1 LENLVLFGYVI
12 HFTNTKYFLL
22 FTFFRNEIVNGKRVI
37 KLHLTEAEKR
47 SSQEKKSQN
56 QSQETEIKQKP
67 TERWDFLYNIFYECK

>member
-37 KLHLTEAEKR
+37 KLHLTEAEKK
-47 SSQEKKSQN
+47 EAVKKRRAK
-56 QSQETEIKQKP
+56 IKAKK
-67 TERWDFLYNIFYECK
+67 RK